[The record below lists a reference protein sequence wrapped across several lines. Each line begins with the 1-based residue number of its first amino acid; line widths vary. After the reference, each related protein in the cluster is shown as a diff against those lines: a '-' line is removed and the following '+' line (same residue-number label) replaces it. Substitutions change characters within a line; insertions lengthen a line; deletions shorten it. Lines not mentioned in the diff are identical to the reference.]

1 MINNFFL
8 RLMSLLILIPLFL
21 FCLFE
26 GGIVFNFFLFVLFLV
41 SSYEIIKLK
50 INYSKYLLLIILL
63 IFIYSFYN
71 IRNQSDGL
79 RMILL
84 LTFITWCSDIGGYL
98 FGKLIGGKKI
108 KFISPNKTFSGFFG
122 SLLFVQLNL
131 VYIIYFKLNL
141 FSYIGHYVLFLTVC
155 SFIVIFGDLFFSY
168 VKRLNNIK
176 DYSNFI
182 PGHGGVLDRID
193 GFIFLIIIFNTV
205 YLLI

>member
-41 SSYEIIKLK
+41 TSYEIIKLK

-63 IFIYSFYN
+63 LFIYSFYN

-98 FGKLIGGKKI
+98 FGKLIGGKK
-108 KFISPNKTFSGFFG
+108 
-122 SLLFVQLNL
+122 
-131 VYIIYFKLNL
+131 
-141 FSYIGHYVLFLTVC
+141 
-155 SFIVIFGDLFFSY
+155 
-168 VKRLNNIK
+168 
-176 DYSNFI
+176 
-182 PGHGGVLDRID
+182 
-193 GFIFLIIIFNTV
+193 
-205 YLLI
+205 

>member
-8 RLMSLLILIPLFL
+8 RLISLLILIPLFL

>member
-8 RLMSLLILIPLFL
+8 RLISLLILIPLFL

-41 SSYEIIKLK
+41 TSYEIIKLK

-63 IFIYSFYN
+63 LFIYSFYN

-131 VYIIYFKLNL
+131 VY
-141 FSYIGHYVLFLTVC
+141 T
-155 SFIVIFGDLFFSY
+155 
-168 VKRLNNIK
+168 
-176 DYSNFI
+176 
-182 PGHGGVLDRID
+182 
-193 GFIFLIIIFNTV
+193 
-205 YLLI
+205 